1 MKLHLLLPIAPIT
14 CLKLLSL
21 HHLSMEELSST
32 KPVPG
37 AKKVGN
43 LCLRGPKLH
52 RSLPELGGWTHTQ
65 TSPSSCS
72 ECGEHPAS
80 SGQASLWRSVRVM
93 RLGEPKGPFSRFA
106 PGMSYSLVPWSL
118 RTDFLGMA
126 VMHQSSEKL
135 CISKEPFAGRERRL
149 PEKEKCCL
157 ASSGG

>member
-1 MKLHLLLPIAPIT
+1 
-14 CLKLLSL
+14 
-21 HHLSMEELSST
+21 MEELPST

-52 RSLPELGGWTHTQ
+52 CSPPKLGGWTHTQ
-65 TSPSSCS
+65 TSPSSWR
-72 ECGEHPAS
+72 ECAERPAS
-80 SGQASLWRSVRVM
+80 PGQASLRRSVRVT
-93 RLGEPKGPFSRFA
+93 RLGEHMGPFSRFA
-106 PGMSYSLVPWSL
+106 PGMSCSLVPWSQ

-126 VMHQSSEKL
+126 IMHQSSEKL
-135 CISKEPFAGRERRL
+135 CISKEPFAGRERRV